1 MTNPVDGKPPDKPI
15 VQDPLHNS
23 CTINES
29 AKQRVAR
36 MRKTSQT
43 LTPEQIKAMME
54 IQKKKEE
61 KK

>member
-1 MTNPVDGKPPDKPI
+1 MTNPVGKPPLHP
-15 VQDPLHNS
+15 VQQTKD
-23 CTINES
+23 ES

-54 IQKKKEE
+54 IKKKEE